1 MFQLFFTPEWFNGF
15 DIIFEGIIL
24 VVALLIAS
32 YSYNIY
38 KFSKENKFVYFSL
51 AFVSIALGLL
61 FKMFTHSVL
70 YFSSLREVTA
80 GVLMPITGGVVL
92 FANILYRGAFFAEMF
107 LILAAWLLIFF
118 ISQKSRDRLKK
129 YHEVSQMALFVYLI
143 FLVSFVANFQY
154 VVFYLTSAV
163 ILSMTVLNYYKNYL
177 NKNKNKNTF
186 LVMVG
191 FLFILAS
198 NIFFIFVF
206 LYSGLYVV
214 GEVFLLIGFL
224 ILLLTYRKIR
234 KKARILWVIKED
246 LD

>member
-234 KKARILWVIKED
+234 KKARIL
-246 LD
+246 